1 MLQIYEFDDY
11 DDKADLSSYDNSY
24 VFRHDLT
31 NLQWTLTRM
40 NTDDSSSQSVMVN
53 ATSSGND
60 TLLSGD
66 GHLSFIVSSFLM
78 SS

>member
-11 DDKADLSSYDNSY
+11 DDKADLSSYDNSC